1 MIYGVLVPNIIIYI
15 ALCVFLFA
23 LLIFLCIQLCGHHAS
38 NQIPDTSYHRFFE
51 KEVIQSLEENQLL
64 GL

>member
-1 MIYGVLVPNIIIYI
+1 MVVIETGGVCTERHGPEECKAPRGLVSRE
-15 ALCVFLFA
+15 
-23 LLIFLCIQLCGHHAS
+23 LCGHHAS